1 MDRGFFLC
9 VFLHI
14 VISQSVKSGPAESI
28 PSTGFNGA
36 SQDLGVSFWRFCI
49 GMDLDMK
56 LMIFFL
62 IRIIESIAVKSMR
75 QSEIGDG
82 AILA

>member
-1 MDRGFFLC
+1 LC
-9 VFLHI
+9 FPAYRH
-14 VISQSVKSGPAESI
+14 QSECQIRAGGEH
-28 PSTGFNGA
+28 TFHWFNGA